1 MIEETRAKDAIIAAC
16 EREAP
21 EGGTAIGLST
31 LDRALFNTEA
41 SPDAAPGSLPVSD
54 AMKGLIAAIDRA
66 SADPEADLPRL
77 RSHLFFRNILGV
89 WACSDAACGAS
100 TRASVVPTDRSDVCT
115 AGHAIAASAG
125 LGSCAF
131 STARA
136 VASST
141 LAVSLLPAV
150 ASGGR
155 FSDQERYLVAE
166 LGQLDALPD
175 QGRVTE
181 SALDFALIWP
191 KAVPEER
198 ILDRRWTRDNGAY
211 VFEFKPALFEANSG
225 RLSLTPQYNCWTFQ
239 VDHVGR
245 SQDRRAEI
253 PPLPIKCPQ
262 CHADW
267 EMFTSGQGARPI
279 FSRSRTRSPIRTM
292 GTGYEKIAQVLVD
305 ALTRELIDD
314 GEQARRLVLF
324 SDSRQDAAKLSA
336 GLEKR
341 HYQDLVRELI
351 VQQLGS
357 GSADDVEL
365 VAAIPGWRSVRGGG
379 ERQPAPPRRQP
390 ASIQRHERCA

>member
-1 MIEETRAKDAIIAAC
+1 M
-16 EREAP
+16 
-21 EGGTAIGLST
+21 
-31 LDRALFNTEA
+31 
-41 SPDAAPGSLPVSD
+41 
-54 AMKGLIAAIDRA
+54 
-66 SADPEADLPRL
+66 
-77 RSHLFFRNILGV
+77 
-89 WACSDAACGAS
+89 
-100 TRASVVPTDRSDVCT
+100 VVPTDLSDGFT
-115 AGHAIAASAG
+115 AGRAIVASAG
-125 LGSCAF
+125 HGSCAF

-136 VASST
+136 AGSST
-141 LAVSLLPAV
+141 SAVSLLRPLLREA
-150 ASGGR
+150 ASPIR
-155 FSDQERYLVAE
+155 SVTLSPNSANLTLCPIRA
-166 LGQLDALPD
+166 
-175 QGRVTE
+175 RVTE

-211 VFEFKPALFEANSG
+211 VFEFKPAMFEANSG
-225 RLSLTPQYNCWTFQ
+225 RLSLTPQHNCWTFQ

-365 VAAIPGWRSVRGGG
+365 VAQFLDGDRSAEAVSANQRLRVDNPPLYNAMRDAHDDLPGAQAEVDRLLADARGGRTSDQHLHG
-379 ERQPAPPRRQP
+379 GGGGTPQTGSQSRRARSFRP
-390 ASIQRHERCA
+390 TILVYSR

>member
-1 MIEETRAKDAIIAAC
+1 
-16 EREAP
+16 
-21 EGGTAIGLST
+21 
-31 LDRALFNTEA
+31 
-41 SPDAAPGSLPVSD
+41 
-54 AMKGLIAAIDRA
+54 MKGLIAAVDCA

-89 WACSDAACGAS
+89 WACSDAACAAVDPRFGS
-100 TRASVVPTDRSDVCT
+100 PDRSVGRLYGRPRHRCECG
-115 AGHAIAASAG
+115 ARVLRLLYCQSCGELY
-125 LGSCAF
+125 LGGF
-131 STARA
+131 
-136 VASST
+136 VA
-141 LAVSLLPAV
+141 PAV
-150 ASGGR
+150 APGGR

-211 VFEFKPALFEANSG
+211 VFEFKPAFFEANSG

-357 GSADDVEL
+357 GSAGRCRAGRTIL
-365 VAAIPGWRSVRGGG
+365 GRRSVRGGG
-379 ERQPAPPRRQP
+379 ECQPAPPRGQP
-390 ASIQRHERCA
+390 AALQRHERCA